1 MVLNKENKTITSAA
15 MGVLIVIIV
24 SKIVGF
30 VESAMLA
37 AYFGTSVEV
46 DMFYLANTIVN
57 NFVFTIFSCLA
68 VVGLTMYN
76 TARKDDAENGN
87 RFISALLCS
96 MLPFSFIVIAVIFI
110 ISPYISSLMA
120 SNYTDKEVDLLTFY
134 IRELSVAAIFY
145 VITTIFTCVLNA
157 HKKFIPGALM
167 GCVQNLTLIVFI
179 VFLSDQIG
187 VNAVVIGFWAAY
199 LIQTAVLYICVRR
212 VLKFRRF
219 SYSKDIN
226 IKKLFLLIL
235 PLLLGEAVG
244 EINALVDQYLATKQG
259 VGYVSGLSYSGT
271 LNDVVSALFMQTTT
285 IVLLSFFS
293 ALVIEKRYD
302 EMINELKKIIK
313 YISLMVIPISI
324 VTIFCADHLVSFVF
338 ERGKFNSESVFV
350 TSQALIGYAIGF
362 VPRIV
367 MVVAKR
373 PFFAIEN
380 TRIPMAIGMI
390 AITINIS
397 LTILLS
403 GFWGI
408 LGITVATSISHMVS
422 CFLYFNRISSVF
434 ENVSWKDCYV
444 FFTKVGIAAII
455 SAILTCAVLYI
466 KIGSHFYVLVVATVV
481 CFCTYLGVLHM
492 LKLTELKTLTLKIK
506 NKISK

>member
-1 MVLNKENKTITSAA
+1 MNKENKTITSAA

-76 TARKDDAENGN
+76 TARKDDSETGN

-96 MLPFSFIVIAVIFI
+96 MLPFSFIVTAVIFV

-120 SNYTDKEVDLLTFY
+120 SNYTAKEVDLLTFY
-134 IRELSVAAIFY
+134 IRELSLVAIFY

-157 HKKFIPGALM
+157 HKKFVPGALM

-187 VNAVVIGFWAAY
+187 VNAVVIGFLAAY

-219 SYSKDIN
+219 SYSKDID

-271 LNDVVSALFMQTTT
+271 LNDVVSALFMQTMT

-422 CFLYFNRISSVF
+422 CLLYFNRINSVF

-444 FFTKVGIAAII
+444 FFAKVGIAAII

-466 KIGSHFYVLVVATVV
+466 KIESHFYVLVVATVV
-481 CFCTYLGVLHM
+481 CFCTYLGVLHT
-492 LKLTELKTLTLKIK
+492 LKLTELKALTLKIK